1 MELLRR
7 HIHVALGRGKG
18 KYTLA
23 VAFSGFFSIKMFVHF
38 KLKIYC
44 VLNLILREISEKKEK
59 WFLLCYYLVLQA
71 IRKDDGEVRFR
82 TDDPDWS

>member
-59 WFLLCYYLVLQA
+59 WFLLCYYLVFQA

>member
-23 VAFSGFFSIKMFVHF
+23 VAFSGFFSIKMFVHL

-44 VLNLILREISEKKEK
+44 VLNLILREISEEK
-59 WFLLCYYLVLQA
+59 RTMVLCYYLVFQA

>member
-23 VAFSGFFSIKMFVHF
+23 VAFSGFFSIKMFVHL

-44 VLNLILREISEKKEK
+44 VLNLILREISEEK
-59 WFLLCYYLVLQA
+59 REMVFVMLLPCSPGYSK
-71 IRKDDGEVRFR
+71 R
-82 TDDPDWS
+82 